1 MSHNTDNCYV
11 LNKNKVAPQTKT
23 FKKTFS
29 NKGLKNEINLLCKSA
44 PKDLV
49 LEQYLSVIKKE
60 KARLKQRALKQKSKA
75 SAKSSED
82 TDSSSDLNMSVNLIE
97 EISPTKKQ
105 KLEKYN
111 EPTLTDYDQSEEEQA
126 YLKFIHADE
135 AESLPEEEVLSED

>member
-11 LNKNKVAPQTKT
+11 LNKKKVAPQSKIV
-23 FKKTFS
+23 KKTFS

-49 LEQYLSVIKKE
+49 LDQYLSVIKKE
-60 KARLKQRALKQKSKA
+60 KARLKQRAKKHKSQA
-75 SAKSSED
+75 SAKSPED
-82 TDSSSDLNMSVNLIE
+82 TDSSSDLEMSVHLIE
-97 EISPTKKQ
+97 EVSNTKKQ

-126 YLKFIHADE
+126 YLKFIYTDD
-135 AESLPEEEVLSED
+135 LNIPPED